1 MGLYMLRGKGGAWW
15 LPTIADGVQGG
26 GPTLAEVTAGQ
37 AFSGAF
43 NAISGLARQRNP
55 INVPVMKHRVEQ
67 QIAGPETFQSVSIT
81 IPEDDGNGTDADALE
96 RIAILTAAAEDSTG
110 WLLLCRTAQVLTAS
124 TPVFF
129 IGLKVDD
136 QEPNWDLG
144 ATAAMT
150 NLNLT
155 PSTPLFKGTVQAS

>member
-26 GPTLAEVTAGQ
+26 GPTAAELAAGQ

-55 INVPVMKHRVEQ
+55 INIPVMKHRVEQ
-67 QIAGPETFQSVSIT
+67 QIAGPETFQSVAIT

-96 RIAILTAAAEDSTG
+96 RIAILTAAAEESTG
-110 WLLLCRTAQVLTAS
+110 WLVLSRTKQILTAGD
-124 TPVFF
+124 PLFF
-129 IGLKVDD
+129 MQLKVDD

-155 PSTPLFKGTVQAS
+155 PSTPLYRGALQA